1 MTRNPILEEIYKAR
15 DEILAEHDGDLRAYI
30 RSANERALASG
41 HPIATLKQRT
51 IRRTGAAKSGIAAVD
66 RQSSAPGDR

>member
-1 MTRNPILEEIYKAR
+1 MTRNPILEEIDQAR
-15 DEILAEHDGDLRAYI
+15 EELLAEHDGDLGAYI

-51 IRRTGAAKSGIAAVD
+51 IRRTGAPKSGIAAVD
-66 RQSSAPGDR
+66 RQSSPPGDQ